1 MDAPPRPAA
10 AGRVR
15 GIYAREDEAAAFLRR
30 GIPTFAT
37 GDACSAWIRQHCA
50 SQQPLSNPERPHM
63 QQLFTTSVTEAQ
75 LRAHVVDARGAYLA
89 APTSSARRDTPGNNN
104 RWTAGRAKLVG
115 EEIDARLAS
124 PLHDKRPPAAALATL
139 RYAWSHLRCGVYVL
153 IRDGRVKIFA
163 PFCNQDY
170 ANGWGASLRLEGDL
184 GVDAYYRRKRER
196 CGGREEF
203 VLKDK
208 SAWWANG
215 NVVCNEHSQE
225 GLPAQLS
232 QLWGDRF
239 LAPLRHMLDEV
250 CATRRVGDCE
260 FFVNKRDYPQLKANA
275 SEPYGFMIDSDD
287 RDPAQDATLPRLR
300 RGTKLAPVLSFYTS
314 SVFADLA
321 LPPSEDWE
329 AAVGEVF
336 PPSFEHKDGAP
347 QVKPRDLFT
356 EAKFRK
362 FERSW
367 ADKRETAFFRGTA
380 TGGGTSTETN
390 QRLALAALD
399 CRTEGGLIDC
409 KLTGWNRRDKKVFDG
424 PVTHVDP
431 ADFRFAAG
439 RQNFVPIFE
448 QSAYKYLIYVEGH
461 CAACRYGFMMR
472 LGSVILKVESRCV
485 ADRTWYMPLLRPWV
499 DHVPVRADLSDLLD
513 KVRWCRAHDEAC
525 KKIAREARRLWDA
538 YLDRDGVLDYLA
550 LTLNK
555 VSESA
560 VRPPA
565 WLGDADARSRA
576 PPALGAPRADCVDG
590 APCARCASDA
600 SAARAAAAPLQK
612 SALTAAQPRTGAG
625 DAALRARRLKR
636 RRGD

>member
-89 APTSSARRDTPGNNN
+89 APTSSARRDTPGN

-225 GLPAQLS
+225 GLPAHLS

-565 WLGDADARSRA
+565 WLGDADVRSRA

-600 SAARAAAAPLQK
+600 SAARAAAVPLQK